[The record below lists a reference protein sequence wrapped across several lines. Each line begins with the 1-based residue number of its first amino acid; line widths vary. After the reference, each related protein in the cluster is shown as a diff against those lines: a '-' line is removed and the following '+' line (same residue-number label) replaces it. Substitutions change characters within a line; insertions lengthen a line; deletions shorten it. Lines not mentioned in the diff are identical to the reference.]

1 MSGSFGKYSLLAY
14 NHTRRFGLNHILIIM
29 LCFWTLTVQGQ
40 DLIDLQNY
48 VVEKDKS
55 AVNKAID
62 KIKEADELTREAN
75 DYYNEALELQSNYEL
90 DEKTLQ
96 KELNKA
102 ESKALSAQM
111 DADKIYSSAY
121 QSLYDISVRNLEA
134 SSTISYGDP
143 DIYIKTAEE
152 MMENASSKR
161 KEAMNTDNPYEQAAM
176 LNDAAGMENT
186 AIENMIFAFKAQ
198 SGEAIVTSQEDQA
211 AEEYSDY
218 QETEYSYT
226 QDESYSED
234 INQISENLA
243 VDQSVVKK
251 YDNYVSD
258 PSIPDPILVTSAGV
272 VGVSEVTVDEA
283 RRVLHRSVTGDIYAT
298 YSDEESSEPETQDS
312 IVPSPDIEEYVE
324 TTTEE
329 EYYPEEQYNEYSP
342 PVTESVQAREAY
354 DISAVKQSTGVRFM
368 VQLAASRIP
377 ITRAQMR
384 AIYKGDLPI
393 EVFKE
398 DDWYKYRIT
407 GFRLFSEANQV
418 AVQSGVRSAWV
429 VASNNGN
436 PVSLVEAREMT
447 RVLEADVK
455 RRGKGAIENGNDFYI
470 QVMASK
476 VRISEDEMQS
486 ICGYSGNCREI
497 IEESWFKYQIF
508 SGTDYQATLELK
520 NKIPGK
526 SFIVAYKSGAKQN
539 LYKAIHNK

>member
-1 MSGSFGKYSLLAY
+1 MSGSIVKYSLLVC
-14 NHTRRFGLNHILIIM
+14 NHSRRFGLNHIFLII
-29 LCFWTLTVQGQ
+29 LCFWTYNVQSQG
-40 DLIDLQNY
+40 LSDLQNY
-48 VVEKDKS
+48 VDEKDKS

-62 KIKEADELTREAN
+62 KIKKADELTREAN
-75 DYYNEALELQSNYEL
+75 NYYNEALELQSNYEL
-90 DEKTLQ
+90 DEKTFQ

-102 ESKALSAQM
+102 ESKALSTQM

-121 QSLYDISVRNLEA
+121 WTLYEISVKNLEA
-134 SSTISYGDP
+134 SSTVSYGDP
-143 DIYIKTAEE
+143 DVYIKTAEE

-161 KEAMNTDNPYEQAAM
+161 KEAMKTDNPYEQAAM

-198 SGEAIVTSQEDQA
+198 SGEAIVSSQEDQA
-211 AEEYSDY
+211 VEEYSDY
-218 QETEYSYT
+218 QDTEYSYA
-226 QDESYSED
+226 QDDSYSED
-234 INQISENLA
+234 ISQTSENLA
-243 VDQSVVKK
+243 VDQSVVNK

-312 IVPSPDIEEYVE
+312 IVSPGTQEYVE
-324 TTTEE
+324 PTEE
-329 EYYPEEQYNEYSP
+329 VSYAEEQYNEYSP
-342 PVTESVQAREAY
+342 PVVAESAQVREAY

-384 AIYKGDLPI
+384 AIYKGDLTI
-393 EVFKE
+393 EVVKE

-407 GFRLFSEANQV
+407 GFRIFSEANQV
-418 AVQSGVRSAWV
+418 AIQSGVRSAWV
-429 VASNNGN
+429 LASNNGN
-436 PVSLVEAREMT
+436 PVNLVEAREMT
-447 RVLEADVK
+447 RDLEAEVK
-455 RRGKGAIENGNDFYI
+455 SRGNEAIENGNDFYI

-486 ICGYSGNCREI
+486 ICGYSENCREI
-497 IEESWFKYQIF
+497 IEETWFKYQIF
-508 SGTDYQATLELK
+508 SGTDYQATLSLK
-520 NKIPGK
+520 NNIPGK
-526 SFIVAYKSGAKQN
+526 SFIVAYKAGAKQN

>member
-1 MSGSFGKYSLLAY
+1 MSGSFRKYSYLVY
-14 NHTRRFGLNHILIIM
+14 YHTRKFGLNHIFLII
-29 LCFWTLTVQGQ
+29 LCFWTLIVQSQG
-40 DLIDLQNY
+40 LNDLQNY
-48 VVEKDKS
+48 VADKDKS

-62 KIKEADELTREAN
+62 KIKQADELTREAN
-75 DYYNEALELQSNYEL
+75 DYYNKALELQSNYEL

-102 ESKALSAQM
+102 ESKALSTQM

-121 QSLYDISVRNLEA
+121 WTLYEISVNNLEA
-134 SSTISYGDP
+134 SSTVSYGDP
-143 DIYIKTAEE
+143 EIYIKTAKE

-161 KEAMNTDNPYEQAAM
+161 KEAMKTDNPYEQAAM

-198 SGEAIVTSQEDQA
+198 SGEAVVSNQEDQA
-211 AEEYSDY
+211 VEEYSDY
-218 QETEYSYT
+218 QDTEYSYT
-226 QDESYSED
+226 QDNSYSD
-234 INQISENLA
+234 NINQTNENLT
-243 VDQSVVKK
+243 VDQSVVDK

-258 PSIPDPILVTSAGV
+258 PSIPDPIMITGAGV

-298 YSDEESSEPETQDS
+298 YSNEELPEPETQDS
-312 IVPSPDIEEYVE
+312 IVSPEIQEYAE
-324 TTTEE
+324 TTEE
-329 EYYPEEQYNEYSP
+329 VYYPEEQYNEYSP
-342 PVTESVQAREAY
+342 PVTESVQVREAY

-377 ITRAQMR
+377 ITRAQMQ
-384 AIYKGDLPI
+384 AIYKGDLTI
-393 EVFKE
+393 EVVKE

-407 GFRLFSEANQV
+407 GFRLFSEASQV
-418 AVQSGVRSAWV
+418 AIQSGVRSAWV
-429 VASNNGN
+429 LASNNGN
-436 PVSLVEAREMT
+436 PVNLVEAREMT
-447 RVLEADVK
+447 RDLEADVK
-455 RRGKGAIENGNDFYI
+455 RRGKAAIGNANDFYI

-486 ICGYSGNCREI
+486 ICGYSENCREI

-508 SGTDYQATLELK
+508 SGTDYEATLSLK

-526 SFIVAYKSGAKQN
+526 SFIVAYKAGAKQK
-539 LYKAIHNK
+539 LYKAIQNK